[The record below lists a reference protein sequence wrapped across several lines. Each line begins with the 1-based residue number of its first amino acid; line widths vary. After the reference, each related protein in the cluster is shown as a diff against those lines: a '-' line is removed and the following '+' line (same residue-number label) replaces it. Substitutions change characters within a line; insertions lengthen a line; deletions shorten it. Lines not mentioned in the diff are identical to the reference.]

1 MLEKPQT
8 SWWPKFYFFFT
19 VLTSQKR
26 LRWEIISPSSWP
38 EWLEIGRL
46 FRKMN
51 NEKRSTKRCV
61 KRCIKGCVK
70 FCAKFY
76 TKCCVK
82 CKTGYNQAADGK
94 LITPSL
100 QRFSWVHWS
109 WTAATKNNQF
119 LKSNSF
125 LTQVRSSSL
134 THSLI
139 PVWHT
144 WLIWLYED
152 DYDSMLV
159 KNLL

>member
-1 MLEKPQT
+1 MLKKPQT

-70 FCAKFY
+70 FCAKSCA
-76 TKCCVK
+76 KCCVK
-82 CKTGYNQAADGK
+82 CKTGYKQAADGK
-94 LITPSL
+94 LITLSL
-100 QRFSWVHWS
+100 QRFSGVHWS
-109 WTAATKNNQF
+109 WTAATKINQF
-119 LKSNSF
+119 LKPNS
-125 LTQVRSSSL
+125 LSDTSPIICLPYCHWL
-134 THSLI
+134 THSLTLSI
-139 PVWHT
+139 
-144 WLIWLYED
+144 
-152 DYDSMLV
+152 
-159 KNLL
+159 